1 MIRIRLMAGMRV
13 LPGLLFVYSGIEKL
27 FLPFDA
33 GQFTEHY
40 QVKQD
45 FITFYM
51 QLQRTG
57 YLYFVGFFQLLCGA
71 LLLFRRTHLSG
82 AVMLIPLL
90 FCLLAT
96 HVFISK
102 DMGWLLY
109 DCLMLILT
117 VTLIIPHY
125 KKLRQIFLPALKK

>member
-1 MIRIRLMAGMRV
+1 MISRILWALIRV

-33 GQFTEHY
+33 TQFTAHY
-40 QVKQD
+40 QTRPD
-45 FITFYM
+45 FIAFYTL
-51 QLQRTG
+51 LQRTG
-57 YLYFVGFFQLLCGA
+57 YLYFVGFFQLFCGV
-71 LLLFRRTHLSG
+71 LLLFRKTYLLG
-82 AVMLIPLL
+82 AIMLIPLL

-96 HVFISK
+96 HIFISK

-109 DCLMLILT
+109 DCLILTFT

-125 KKLRQIFLPALKK
+125 KKLMQIFLPASKK